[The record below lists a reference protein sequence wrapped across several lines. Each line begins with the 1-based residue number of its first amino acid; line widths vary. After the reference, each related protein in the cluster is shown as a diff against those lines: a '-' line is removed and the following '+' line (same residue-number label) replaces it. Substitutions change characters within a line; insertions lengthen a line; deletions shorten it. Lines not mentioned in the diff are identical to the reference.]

1 MEKNTAA
8 TSQLMTSSVTATPS
22 SSKRLAARTKFQETR
37 HPVFRGGAAAWVRG
51 AVGVRGACPG
61 LPGQPRAVSVSGLA
75 RSTPSRRP
83 RAHDAAMLALCGAS
97 ASLDFANSAW
107 LLHVLL
113 APVVSTPDSDHQLPD
128 VQRAASKAIAE
139 GVRTATATA
148 TSGDAASTAPPW
160 LHRHPFC
167 VSQTMQI
174 HLCFSTRLLDVN
186 VKAYQ

>member
-1 MEKNTAA
+1 MEKNTAT

-22 SSKRLAARTKFQETR
+22 SSKRPAARTKFQETR
-37 HPVFRGGAAAWVRG
+37 HPVFRGGAAAWVRVLG
-51 AVGVRGACPG
+51 RRGCR
-61 LPGQPRAVSVSGLA
+61 LWLA
-75 RSTPSRRP
+75 RSTASRRP

-97 ASLDFANSAW
+97 ASLDFADSAW
-107 LLHVLL
+107 LLHVPL
-113 APVVSTPDSDHQLPD
+113 APIVSTPDSDHQLPD

-167 VSQTMQI
+167 Y
-174 HLCFSTRLLDVN
+174 TRF
-186 VKAYQ
+186 